1 MQTTS
6 YETSSAFGAMF
17 GTGFIIFFLVLI
29 VFFAICGWKVF
40 EKAGQ
45 EGWKALIPI
54 YNAYIFTIIIGK
66 PWYWLL
72 LMCIPYVGIIW
83 TIWGTNLLSKS
94 FGKTEGFTVG
104 LILLGIVFYP
114 ILAFD
119 RTIVYRGPAGDP
131 SRFNNITDD
140 LNSIGKTA

>member
-1 MQTTS
+1 METTT
-6 YETSSAFGAMF
+6 YEGGSVFGAIF
-17 GTGFIIFFLVLI
+17 GTGFIIFCLAVA
-29 VFFAICGWKVF
+29 VFFIICLWKIF

-45 EGWKALIPI
+45 EGWKAIIPI
-54 YNAYIFTIIIGK
+54 YNVYVLTQIIGK
-66 PWYWLL
+66 PWYWVI

-83 TIWGTNLLSKS
+83 GIWATNLLSKS

-119 RTIVYRGPAGDP
+119 RTIVYKGPAGDP
-131 SRFNNITDD
+131 TRFNNVNED